1 MSYEIR
7 HEGPSIS
14 TIWWSERL
22 VGTMVAGLGDSW
34 AEGRSDGTPSCVR
47 RRQAAQ
53 TDPAGAVPWTTS
65 STTSY
70 PCSSSSPCG
79 R

>member
-7 HEGPSIS
+7 HEGLSIS
-14 TIWWSERL
+14 TIWWSERP

-34 AEGRSDGTPSCVR
+34 AEAWDQLCDEDATMGP
-47 RRQAAQ
+47 
-53 TDPAGAVPWTTS
+53 
-65 STTSY
+65 TTSY